1 MRALQIVAKGKISL
15 EEVTP
20 REARVGEAL
29 VKLSAAAL
37 NRRDQWIREGKYPN
51 IQYQTTLGSDGCGE
65 VIEVA
70 EDKHRE
76 WVGKQVVINP
86 NINWGDNPNCQGAN
100 YQVLGMPTDGTLAE
114 YIIIPVDRLVP
125 KPRHLAAAEAAALPL
140 AGLTAYR
147 ALFHHGGL
155 KSKQSLLITGI
166 GGGVSQTIFMLA
178 KATGATISVTSGS
191 EEKLTEAQNMG
202 AAGAFNYKAEW
213 AREALKEGLLFDLVI
228 DSAGGSQ
235 LNDLIKLIRPGGRIV
250 FYGATTGLPDKLDLY
265 RMFWNQITLQGSTM
279 GNDQEFEAMIKFV
292 EKHQL
297 QPRIDSQRPLSQVID
312 AFDRM
317 NDGAQSGKLVVTMD

>member
-1 MRALQIVAKGKISL
+1 MQALQIVAKDKVSIQ
-15 EEVTP
+15 EVTQRKP
-20 REARVGEAL
+20 KEGEAL

-65 VIEVA
+65 VLEVA
-70 EDKHRE
+70 EDQHRE

-86 NINWGDNPNCQGAN
+86 NIKWGDNPNCQGIN

-114 YIIIPVDRLVP
+114 YITIPVDRLAR
-125 KPRHLAAAEAAALPL
+125 KPSHLNPAEAAALPL

-147 ALFHHGGL
+147 TLFFHGGL
-155 KSKQSLLITGI
+155 KAGQSLLITGI

-178 KATGATISVTSGS
+178 KAAGATISVTSS
-191 EEKLTEAQNMG
+191 SQEKLTEAQNMG
-202 AAGAFNYKAEW
+202 ATGAFNYKTEW
-213 AREALKEGLLFDLVI
+213 AREALKDGLLFDLVI

-235 LNDLIKLIRPGGRIV
+235 LNDLVKLTRPGGRIV

-279 GNDQEFEAMIKFV
+279 GNDQEFEEMIQFV

-297 QPRIDSQRPLSQVID
+297 KPRIDSHRPFSQVID

-317 NDGAQSGKLVVTMD
+317 RDGAQSGKLVVTMG